1 MLIVFKCFIQI
12 FVVVGRKCE
21 ASLNIL
27 LRFKVIIL

>member
-12 FVVVGRKCE
+12 FVVGRKRE
-21 ASLNIL
+21 ASLSIF